1 MPSDKLCHIFAQKEG
16 VADPHRQR
24 PQESDVILKPQNQ
37 LGKQLKTAGEE
48 DQVLGP
54 TLSWTSVPSYAK
66 QEAGPDNSTSPFLL

>member
-1 MPSDKLCHIFAQKEG
+1 MPSFFKTMQPPRNQGADGATCMPSDKLCHIFAQKEG

-48 DQVLGP
+48 D
-54 TLSWTSVPSYAK
+54 
-66 QEAGPDNSTSPFLL
+66 